1 MAPLNTHTSKRILPA
16 LLLGCLLAV
25 APLAAQDRLFNRT
38 DSLGRRS
45 GLWRLSNS
53 SLDSGFG
60 YSFYYDG
67 LKNGITIYFPG
78 DSKPSHGPISLFQ
91 NGQRL
96 QTLYF
101 YDNGN
106 IQFVEDSISV
116 CTRFVSAAKKTFP
129 GCFMTGEKILQ
140 AYIYC
145 FDSNGYPVSEGWEFY
160 PESSSFIADG
170 TPAGTHIFYNPD
182 GSSFTRLY

>member
-1 MAPLNTHTSKRILPA
+1 M
-16 LLLGCLLAV
+16 LAV

-53 SLDSGFG
+53 S
-60 YSFYYDG
+60 

-170 TPAGTHIFYNPD
+170 TPAGPHIFYNPD

>member
-1 MAPLNTHTSKRILPA
+1 MAPPNTHTSKRILLA

-78 DSKPSHGPISLFQ
+78 MFHGRRKDPTGIYILF
-91 NGQRL
+91 RL
-96 QTLYF
+96 KR
-101 YDNGN
+101 
-106 IQFVEDSISV
+106 VS
-116 CTRFVSAAKKTFP
+116 RFGRV
-129 GCFMTGEKILQ
+129 GIL
-140 AYIYC
+140 
-145 FDSNGYPVSEGWEFY
+145 P
-160 PESSSFIADG
+160 
-170 TPAGTHIFYNPD
+170 
-182 GSSFTRLY
+182 